1 MIIDSY
7 EFSKKPLIFIHI
19 PKTGGMSCLHFL
31 SYYKSITHTT
41 IKEDLVT
48 LAEEDKN
55 PQDFFSFTIVRNPWD
70 RMVSNYFFHRNRD
83 HNDKRLHKKIEKSE
97 LKKWINDHIK
107 ENKFWRNITFKD
119 WLKYF
124 DEKRNLQLV
133 SIYDGI
139 IKMNYMDYIAI
150 NNKISVDYVI
160 NLHNIS
166 YEIGIIKDIAG
177 KGAVYPHSNKSTHE
191 DYREYYD
198 DESIEIVANAYKR
211 DIEAFNFN
219 FDIKEYAENQKYWN
233 KDKVKK
239 MSKRIPII

>member
-48 LAEEDKN
+48 LAEKDKN
-55 PQDFFSFTIVRNPWD
+55 LQDFFSFTIVRNPWD

-124 DEKRNLQLV
+124 DENERLDLV
-133 SIYDGI
+133 SIYDPI
-139 IKMNYMDYIAI
+139 IKMNYLDYIGI
-150 NNKISVDYVI
+150 DGKVSVDYVI
-160 NLHNIS
+160 NLSNIS
-166 YEIGIIKDIAG
+166 NEISVIKDISG
-177 KGAVYPHSNKSTHE
+177 TPNHYPHKNKSDHE
-191 DYREYYD
+191 DYRSYYD
-198 DESIEIVANAYKR
+198 SKSTEIVANAFKK
-211 DIEAFNFN
+211 DIEAFNFK
-219 FDIKEYAENQKYWN
+219 FDDKSYAENEKYWN
-233 KDKVKK
+233 KEKIKK
-239 MSKRIPII
+239 FSRRIPII